1 MSEAA
6 MRCDPLDMAYD
17 NVVQFKSIRLKKDG
31 TPKQIVNNKRVGEK
45 SEVYAFNAEDAHKVL
60 HYFADRQMWIHYL
73 MFVAQTCIARRNGD
87 MLSLRWKNFYNPD
100 TGRLRSDMLE
110 IREEKTGKYASP
122 HISEALKDA
131 ITLYIEKTGCDPSE
145 NNYENPVFMQLSGTH
160 KGRVMSYDGCRKAVK
175 KAAQAVGIDYNVA
188 THSMRKTFGATAL
201 KLNPNDPRAL
211 EMVSGFYNHA
221 NTRVT
226 EAYTGRTKET
236 VDGLV
241 DEIGDFMTRYV
252 VGDEQFS
259 IKGDSPVIAIDS
271 GDLRAI
277 LQLAYES
284 GRENADCNDPM
295 KHIQA
300 FASIME
306 MVEQAT
312 K

>member
-6 MRCDPLDMAYD
+6 MRYEPLLPVAD
-17 NVVQFKSIRLKKDG
+17 NVIHFKPVKLKKDG
-31 TPKQIVNNKRVGEK
+31 TLKKAVSNKRSGEK
-45 SEVYAFNAEDAHKVL
+45 SEVYAFSAEDAHKVL
-60 HYFADRQMWIHYL
+60 HFFKDHQMWIHYL

-100 TGRLRSDMLE
+100 TGKLRSDMLE
-110 IREEKTGKYASP
+110 IREEKTGKFSSP
-122 HISEALKDA
+122 HISAALRDA
-131 ITLYIEKTGCDPSE
+131 IALYIEKTGCDPSE
-145 NNYENPVFMQLSGTH
+145 NGYENPVFMQLSGTH
-160 KGRVMSYDGCRKAVK
+160 RGKVLSYDGCRKAVK
-175 KAAQAVGIDYNVA
+175 KAAQAVGVDYNVA

-201 KLNPNDPRAL
+201 KLNPNDPRTL
-211 EMVSGFYNHA
+211 ELVSGFYNHA

-236 VDGLV
+236 VDGMV

-252 VGDEQFS
+252 VGDEAFAIQS
-259 IKGDSPVIAIDS
+259 DSPVVTIDS

-277 LQLAYES
+277 LQLAYET
-284 GRENADCNDPM
+284 GRENAASSDPM